1 MYSATAF
8 NHAYGDAGVFCINA
22 SAPPD
27 MLGELTQVLFCLK
40 SYHNFIIY
48 PSKGFLLSMWIQR
61 LLKLFGFLANF
72 PLEFLY
78 DCCSDKFTSLL
89 YLVVVTDCRFADNID
104 WIQQVDPVGYGSW
117 RRVGPGQE
125 TADVDAADEPGKQT
139 SYFRRRGTSSFGS
152 GLAVKTCFYLP
163 FFLIQC
169 PLDIPTLDKAA
180 ALPIAAATRVIKITN
195 CSQAVELLLINSIKT
210 LLSLRF

>member
-1 MYSATAF
+1 
-8 NHAYGDAGVFCINA
+8 
-22 SAPPD
+22 
-27 MLGELTQVLFCLK
+27 
-40 SYHNFIIY
+40 
-48 PSKGFLLSMWIQR
+48 MWIQR

-78 DCCSDKFTSLL
+78 DYCSDKFTSLL

-163 FFLIQC
+163 FFLIYSRQNAVGNWVI
-169 PLDIPTLDKAA
+169 D
-180 ALPIAAATRVIKITN
+180 TRPFVCHRVSVNLRTTTSRRSMPWRWETSKKWPKK
-195 CSQAVELLLINSIKT
+195 CSPQNQLWRPSEPSKT
-210 LLSLRF
+210 YQSSMISRSGHYCSAFCLNFPYVKNLSFP